1 MDLGTAR
8 RIVLMH
14 LTNTMASGMKFA
26 NAGLDRLESW
36 GKAPFLVQ
44 RGEAEVT
51 FRAEGNGW
59 KLYALDSSGERI
71 GEIPVKAGADGALT
85 FRLSTIQEFGAV
97 CAYELTR

>member
-1 MDLGTAR
+1 M
-8 RIVLMH
+8 
-14 LTNTMASGMKFA
+14 
-26 NAGLDRLESW
+26 
-36 GKAPFLVQ
+36 
-44 RGEAEVT
+44 T